1 MSTALITGASRG
13 IGRAIAVCFAK
24 AGYDVAFCYSK
35 DDVGA
40 RETARLIRE
49 IGKEPLV
56 YKVDVTNEKQV
67 KEMIESVF
75 SLEVLINNAGVALYQ
90 EFCDTSLSQW
100 KNIFSVNVE
109 GAFLCSKYAIEK
121 MRKREKGAIINISS
135 IWGETGASM
144 EVAYSASKAALIG
157 MSKALA
163 KEVAPSNIT
172 VNCISAGIVDT
183 DMNSHLSKEDI
194 SNFLLEVPAG
204 RVALPEEI
212 AKGALFLAENKYI
225 TGEVLRINGG
235 FLI

>member
-35 DDVGA
+35 DDIGA
-40 RETARLIRE
+40 KETARLIRE
-49 IGKEPLV
+49 TGKEPLV

-212 AKGALFLAENKYI
+212 AKGALFLAENNYI

>member
-13 IGRAIAVCFAK
+13 IGRAIAVCFAN

-35 DDVGA
+35 DDIGA
-40 RETARLIRE
+40 KETARLIRE
-49 IGKEPLV
+49 TGKEPLV

-75 SLEVLINNAGVALYQ
+75 SLEVLVNNAGVALYQ

-100 KNIFSVNVE
+100 KNLFSVNVE

-212 AKGALFLAENKYI
+212 AKGALFLAENNYI

>member
-13 IGRAIAVCFAK
+13 IGRAIAVCFAN

-35 DDVGA
+35 DDIGA
-40 RETARLIRE
+40 KETARLIRE

-212 AKGALFLAENKYI
+212 AKGALFLAENNYI

>member
-35 DDVGA
+35 DDIGA
-40 RETARLIRE
+40 KETARLIRE
-49 IGKEPLV
+49 TGKEPLV

-100 KNIFSVNVE
+100 KNLFSVNVE

-163 KEVAPSNIT
+163 KEVANSNIT

-212 AKGALFLAENKYI
+212 AKGALFLAENNYI

>member
-1 MSTALITGASRG
+1 
-13 IGRAIAVCFAK
+13 
-24 AGYDVAFCYSK
+24 
-35 DDVGA
+35 
-40 RETARLIRE
+40 
-49 IGKEPLV
+49 
-56 YKVDVTNEKQV
+56 
-67 KEMIESVF
+67 MIESVF

-212 AKGALFLAENKYI
+212 AKGALFLAENNYI

>member
-13 IGRAIAVCFAK
+13 IGRAIAVCFAN

-35 DDVGA
+35 DDIGA
-40 RETARLIRE
+40 KETARLIRE
-49 IGKEPLV
+49 TGKEPLV

-67 KEMIESVF
+67 KEMVGNVF

-212 AKGALFLAENKYI
+212 AKGALFLAENNYI

>member
-40 RETARLIRE
+40 KETARLIRE
-49 IGKEPLV
+49 TGKEPLV

-100 KNIFSVNVE
+100 KNLFSVNVE

-212 AKGALFLAENKYI
+212 AKGALFLAENNYI